1 VAGQPAPFGVAAR
14 PKSVI
19 EYDLP
24 AGCTRFQAFAGLDD
38 SGAAPPASP
47 WPAPSVRFMVFTQSP
62 YATEASAA
70 VPVKLAELGFGG
82 PCRIR
87 DLWQKK
93 DFDPVTGE
101 FAPIINAHGAG
112 LYCVS
117 AVRPV
122 SDRSRRD

>member
-1 VAGQPAPFGVAAR
+1 MIVAGQPAPFGIAAR

-47 WPAPSVRFMVFTQSP
+47 WPIPSVRFMVFTQSP
-62 YATEASAA
+62 YATAAAAA
-70 VPVKLAELGFGG
+70 VPVKLSELGFSGT
-82 PCRIR
+82 CRIR

-93 DFDPVTGE
+93 DLDLVAGE
-101 FAPIINAHGAG
+101 FAPVINAHGAG
-112 LYCVS
+112 LYRVS
-117 AVRPV
+117 AVRP
-122 SDRSRRD
+122 